1 MTIEFVSE
9 LPAGYVEGIVLLED
23 GTASV
28 PALRFENDLDTGLF
42 RKSENA
48 LNFTTGGVER
58 VEVNSNDTTFYQR
71 AREQSFYNNSYYCT
85 IREGLPLIKDR
96 QTIIEMLTNWVNPYT
111 VSAGVLK
118 PWNTICYSEE
128 LDIFVACGSSA
139 SNNYT
144 YSQDG
149 GVNWISSTLP
159 ASVSITCVK
168 YVGGLFLA
176 LHITGVN
183 TYWST
188 NGISGWTSATGTTG
202 ANRDVIYLS
211 SYNRWLICNATTT
224 PFILQSSDGKAYTS
238 VGITQPS
245 CNGLLNMAFSPE
257 LNVLVA
263 VGTASGGGNNLHYS
277 RDGGLTWTT
286 IGVVN
291 NTLRNVIWVKELNQF
306 ICVGN
311 AERYYYSF
319 DGINWSNT
327 GVSIPASSPQR
338 DLSNILWIDDLH
350 AFVMSS
356 QTTTGDPELYYSF
369 DGRIYSSVNI
379 SGDRPI
385 ETNGICYSHRHGSIH
400 WVVSASG
407 SSNRERFA
415 MSRLSNRVPTSHNIF
430 SHPFNQ
436 ISDLGNWYMKEG
448 GIWIQFTSSVL
459 TYAPSAREY
468 RYFTLELDN
477 VAHANNATF
486 TLPAMSDGDS
496 YIVQCYCGPLTSANR
511 QIILSNN
518 TGFGIWDARTRT
530 TTANGSTV
538 VIFQAVGGVNCANT
552 FLFTKFQ
559 GGNVHMIEIGDKTNQ
574 ANIGPVIL
582 AGGSQSAPS
591 LTFTGDTNT
600 GLYWQSDGEFRMSCN
615 GILNTVYTST
625 FINSAVPLRAPNGTA
640 GAPSLSFV
648 NDTDSGLY
656 TDLTNVV
663 LSVGGGNKV
672 LVDGTRLQAD
682 CVIRGQSGSVSAPMY
697 SFTSD
702 INTGIYNP
710 VADRIAFSCGGVE
723 CANIDANTT
732 YFRNQINIPDGT
744 ASVPALIFN
753 SNQNYGIYCVSAS
766 DEINFRIAGTTYHKY
781 STTTSEIPSQLKTR
795 SIVNNLLKT
804 TTGANYTITRLNS
817 LIYGHFTFDISAP
830 ITVNLPNDLTS
841 ADIGLTLTISK
852 MNGAHQ
858 LTISPQTGNYLNNI
872 LSNTYVLANTDYRWV
887 NCILVDVVSNVEYW
901 LVQH

>member
-9 LPAGYVEGIVLLED
+9 LPSGYLEGIVLLED

-28 PALRFENDLDTGLF
+28 PALRFQNDLDTGLF

-48 LNFTTGGVER
+48 LNFTTGGVEK
-58 VEVNSNDTTFYQR
+58 VEINSNDTTFYQR
-71 AREQSFYNNSYYCT
+71 AREQSFFNNSYYCT

-111 VSAGVLK
+111 VSAGILK

-128 LDIFVACGSSA
+128 LDIFLACGNST
-139 SNNYT
+139 SNKYS

-149 GVNWISSTLP
+149 GVNWISSTFP
-159 ASVSITCVK
+159 SAITVLCVK

-176 LHITGVN
+176 LHTAGTA

-188 NGISGWTSATGTTG
+188 NGISGWTLATGTTG
-202 ANRDVIYLS
+202 SNRDVIYLP
-211 SYNRWLICNATTT
+211 SYGRWLISNITAS
-224 PFILQSSDGKAYTS
+224 PYILQSSDGKAYTS
-238 VGITQPS
+238 VGITQPPS
-245 CNGLLNMAFSPE
+245 GIISMAFSPE
-257 LNVLVA
+257 LNILVA
-263 VGTASGGGNNLHYS
+263 VGQVSAGGNNTHYS

-286 IGVVN
+286 LSNGNQV
-291 NTLRNVIWVKELNQF
+291 LRNVIWVKELNQF

-311 AERYYYSF
+311 SERYFYSF
-319 DGINWSNT
+319 DGITWSNT

-350 AFVMSS
+350 AFVMTS
-356 QTTTGDPELYYSF
+356 QTTTGDPEIYYSF
-369 DGRIYSSVNI
+369 DGRIYTAVNI

-415 MSRLSNRVPTSHNIF
+415 MSRLNNRVPTMHNIF
-430 SHPFNQ
+430 SHPFNT
-436 ISDLGNWYMKEG
+436 ISDLGNWYIKEG
-448 GIWIQFTSSVL
+448 GVWIQFTSSVL

-496 YIVQCYCGPLTSANR
+496 YIVQCYSGPLTSANR

-518 TGFGIWDARTRT
+518 TGHNIWDSRSRTLT
-530 TTANGSTV
+530 SPGGTFTLFTSL
-538 VIFQAVGGVNCANT
+538 GGVGSSNT
-552 FLFTKFQ
+552 FMFTKFA
-559 GGNVHMIEIGDKTNQ
+559 GGSVHIMELGDKTNV
-574 ANIGPVIL
+574 ANIGQLIL
-582 AGGSQSAPS
+582 SGGSQSAPS
-591 LTFTGDTNT
+591 LTFTGDTDT
-600 GLYWQSDGEFRMSCN
+600 GLFWANNGEFRIGCNNTLNTIFTPTANSLSVPIVLPVGSNSAPSLTFSGDTNTGIYRPVAERVAISCN
-615 GILNTVYTST
+615 GTECFNVDETST
-625 FINSAVPLRAPNGTA
+625 YFKSQINIPNGTA
-640 GAPSLSFV
+640 SIPS
-648 NDTDSGLY
+648 
-656 TDLTNVV
+656 
-663 LSVGGGNKV
+663 
-672 LVDGTRLQAD
+672 
-682 CVIRGQSGSVSAPMY
+682 I
-697 SFTSD
+697 
-702 INTGIYNP
+702 
-710 VADRIAFSCGGVE
+710 
-723 CANIDANTT
+723 
-732 YFRNQINIPDGT
+732 
-744 ASVPALIFN
+744 IFN
-753 SNQNYGIYCVSAS
+753 ASQNYGIYCVPAS

-841 ADIGLTLTISK
+841 SDIGLRLTISK

-858 LTISPQTGNYLNNI
+858 LTISPQTGNYLNNV
-872 LSNTYVLANTDYRWV
+872 LNGTYVLSNSDFRWV
-887 NCILVDVVSNVEYW
+887 DCILVDIVSSVEYW
-901 LVQH
+901 LIQH